1 MKTMR
6 TAAVIALGLLA
17 LPGSTQVST
26 GQDGMLMRIKWVK
39 GKSYSYA
46 LSATFNSPQ
55 MKQPMTSRSSYDMAV
70 KAVQGGTA
78 TVEIKGQP
86 FSMQGMGQSQTVGE
100 SSVRTLKVTNQGKV
114 STGGGAEAFVLLPVK
129 RLKVGDTWESKQKMT
144 SPMGPIDVTTKFRL
158 AGTATL
164 GGVKVAEIKVG
175 LNGGGSGLSSS
186 GHGSIF
192 VNMAD
197 GLLQQSSLKQSM
209 RVTNPNSKE
218 PMVIQNDM
226 AVRRVKG

>member
-1 MKTMR
+1 MR
-6 TAAVIALGLLA
+6 TAAAIALGLLA
-17 LPGSTQVST
+17 LPGATQVSA
-26 GQDGMLMRIKWVK
+26 GEGGMLMRIKWTK

-55 MKQPMTSRSSYDMAV
+55 MKQPMTSRSAYDMSV
-70 KAVQGGTA
+70 KSVQGGTA

-86 FSMQGMGQSQTVGE
+86 FSMQGMGQTGEVGE
-100 SSVRTLKVTNQGKV
+100 ASVRTLKVTNQGKV
-114 STGGGAEAFVLLPVK
+114 ATGGNAEAFVLLPVK
-129 RLKVGDTWESKQKMT
+129 RLAVGDTWETKQKMA
-144 SPMGPIDVTTKFRL
+144 SPMGPIEVTTKFRL

-175 LNGGGSGLSSS
+175 LNGGGSGLSST
-186 GHGSIF
+186 GHGTIF

-209 RVTNPNSKE
+209 KLTNPNSEE
-218 PMVIQNDM
+218 PMVIRNDM
-226 AVRRVKG
+226 AIRRVKG